1 MFPLPF
7 RTPTDTTQAQF
18 PTNAE
23 FLQPYH
29 HVRMQPAAK
38 GSILPRA
45 AKDIPYPSTDGD
57 VQIAKRRLEDT
68 LPDYVTACSKARRSV
83 RADPRWTSEQK
94 ETGDDI
100 LVTTLG
106 TGSAMPSNH
115 RNVSS
120 THLDIPDLGG
130 ILLDAGEG
138 TLGQLRR
145 GFGPE
150 GVAQLYGKLRM
161 IFISHMHADHHLGL
175 QSVLED
181 RFRVSSPPS
190 YHTSGVDHGHSMA

>member
-106 TGSAMPSNH
+106 TGSISLIWEESCSTPGKEH
-115 RNVSS
+115 LVSC
-120 THLDIPDLGG
+120 
-130 ILLDAGEG
+130 DAGLDPKESLSY
-138 TLGQLRR
+138 TAN
-145 GFGPE
+145 FG
-150 GVAQLYGKLRM
+150 
-161 IFISHMHADHHLGL
+161 
-175 QSVLED
+175 
-181 RFRVSSPPS
+181 
-190 YHTSGVDHGHSMA
+190 